1 MKRVVCNIGV
11 LAGVLALVR
20 DMHMIPANTIGEA
33 LGIAKSMLKNDAPSI
48 VAIPDG
54 IAVMVVDN

>member
-1 MKRVVCNIGV
+1 
-11 LAGVLALVR
+11 
-20 DMHMIPANTIGEA
+20 MHMIPAHTIGEA
-33 LGIAKSMLKNDAPSI
+33 LGIAKSILKNDAPSI